1 MKKLLI
7 PILLLLPSC
16 TIMDIATGF
25 GGIMYHVKQLGK
37 KIHKAESICN
47 KQCKSN
53 NNLSD
58 KWCQC
63 MQNCMDSEDV
73 QSLFKAYEGKNA
85 RYEYDKFA
93 LIIKEDGL
101 FNIRVKECEDNSAN
115 N

>member
-25 GGIMYHVKQLGK
+25 GGIMYHAKQLEK
-37 KIHKAESICN
+37 KVRKAEAICN

-73 QSLFKAYEGKNA
+73 QSLFKASEGENA

-93 LIIKEDGL
+93 LNIKEDGL
-101 FNIRVKECEDNSAN
+101 FNIRVKDCE
-115 N
+115 